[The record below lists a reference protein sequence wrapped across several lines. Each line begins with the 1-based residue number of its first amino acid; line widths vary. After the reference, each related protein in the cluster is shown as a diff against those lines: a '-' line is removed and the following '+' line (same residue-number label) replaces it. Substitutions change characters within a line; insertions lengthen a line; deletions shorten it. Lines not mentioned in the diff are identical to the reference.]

1 MRAKSSDPNA
11 ASPSRSLNTLML
23 SAALLALARSDL
35 VSRRCSAACSIL
47 FVMMPTNR
55 LIMICPT
62 TRISVEKY
70 AHAATPR
77 CASGARTAG
86 RRRRPPAALGSSRRN
101 TR

>member
-11 ASPSRSLNTLML
+11 PRAASRSLNTLML

-70 AHAATPR
+70 AHAAPR
-77 CASGARTAG
+77 CASGATHR
-86 RRRRPPAALGSSRRN
+86 GSSSYPYRSHPW
-101 TR
+101 